1 MANCYLFL
9 PKGCVFMK
17 TGVQLYSVRTDLAE
31 DFEGTLKAVSEMG
44 YEGVEFASL
53 CGKKPEEVAE
63 LCKKYNLNPISAHVP
78 FDSLNNLT
86 EKTMLDFAAVGCKY
100 IVIPYLPPELR
111 PGTDGFNEVV
121 QYAERIGKAAKEN
134 GMTLLYH
141 NHDFE
146 FKKIGDEY
154 ALDYL
159 YRTVSKEYLE
169 TEVDTCW
176 VNVAGVEPAEYV
188 RKYSGRA
195 PIVHLKDFYKKEG
208 AASGKMYKLIGLDD
222 NEAADENE
230 AFSFRPLGMG
240 MQNVQSLLD
249 AATDAGAEWVI
260 VEQDEPWNGMTR
272 MESIKASIEYLK
284 TLKY

>member
-1 MANCYLFL
+1 
-9 PKGCVFMK
+9 MK
-17 TGVQLYSVRTDLAE
+17 TGVQLYSVRTNLAE

-44 YEGVEFASL
+44 YDGVEFAGL
-53 CGKKPEEVAE
+53 WGKDPAEVRK
-63 LCKKYNLNPISAHVP
+63 LCKKFGLEPISAHVP
-78 FDSLNNLT
+78 FDDLNENT
-86 EKTMLDFAAVGCKY
+86 EKVMADYAAIGCKF
-100 IVIPYLPPELR
+100 IVIPYLQPELR
-111 PGTDGFNEVV
+111 PGEEGFKKVLDN
-121 QYAERIGKAAKEN
+121 AERIGKAAKDN
-134 GMTLLYH
+134 GMVLLYH

-159 YRTVSKEYLE
+159 YRTVSAVFLQ

-176 VNVAGVEPAEYV
+176 VNVAGVEPSEYV

-240 MQNVQSLLD
+240 MQNIQSLLV
-249 AATDAGAEWVI
+249 AATDAGADWVI
-260 VEQDEPWNGMTR
+260 VEQDEPWNNMSR
-272 MESIKASIEYLK
+272 MDSIKKSIEHLK

>member
-1 MANCYLFL
+1 
-9 PKGCVFMK
+9 MK

-31 DFEGTLKAVSEMG
+31 DFEGTLKQVSEMG
-44 YEGVEFASL
+44 YDGVEFASL
-53 CGKKPEEVAE
+53 YGKSAKEVAA
-63 LCKKYNLNPISAHVP
+63 LCAKYNLIPISAHVP
-78 FDSLNNLT
+78 FDSLLNNT
-86 EKTMLDFAAVGCKY
+86 EGSMKCFAEVGCKY

-111 PGTDGFNEVV
+111 PGTEGFNLVLDNTEN
-121 QYAERIGKAAKEN
+121 IGKCANKY
-134 GMTLLYH
+134 GLTLLYH

-146 FKKIGDEY
+146 FKKIDGEY
-154 ALDYL
+154 ALDL
-159 YRTVSKEYLE
+159 IYRTIDEEYLK
-169 TEVDTCW
+169 TEIDTCW
-176 VNVAGVEPAEYV
+176 ANVAGVDPSEYV

-208 AASGKMYKLIGLDD
+208 AAAGKMYKLIGLDD

-240 MQNVQSLLD
+240 MQNVQALLD
-249 AATDAGAEWVI
+249 ASKDAGAEWVI
-260 VEQDEPWNGMTR
+260 VEQDEPWKNMTR

>member
-1 MANCYLFL
+1 
-9 PKGCVFMK
+9 MK

-31 DFEGTLKAVSEMG
+31 DFEGTLKKVSEMG
-44 YEGVEFASL
+44 YDGVEFAGL
-53 CGKKPEEVAE
+53 CGKEPEEIAE
-63 LCKKYNLNPISAHVP
+63 LCEKYNLEPISAHVP
-78 FDSLNNLT
+78 FAALNDDT
-86 EKTMLDFAAVGCKY
+86 DKVMADYAAVGCKF

-111 PGTDGFNEVV
+111 PGTDGFQTVLDN
-121 QYAERIGKAAKEN
+121 AERIGKAAKAN

-154 ALDYL
+154 ALDL
-159 YRTVSKEYLE
+159 IYRTVPEEYLK

-176 VNVAGVEPAEYV
+176 VNVAGVEPAQYV
-188 RKYSGRA
+188 RKYTGRA

-208 AASGKMYKLIGLDD
+208 AATGNMYKLIGLDD
-222 NEAADENE
+222 DKETDANE

-240 MQNVQSLLD
+240 MQDVQSLLD
-249 AATDAGAEWVI
+249 AAGDAGAQWVI
-260 VEQDEPWNGMTR
+260 VEQDEPYNNMTR
-272 MESIKASIEYLK
+272 MDSIKASIEHLK

>member
-1 MANCYLFL
+1 
-9 PKGCVFMK
+9 MK

-31 DFEGTLKAVSEMG
+31 DFEATLKSVSEMG
-44 YEGVEFASL
+44 YDGVEFAGLYGNDPAEIRKL
-53 CGKKPEEVAE
+53 CEKFGLEPV
-63 LCKKYNLNPISAHVP
+63 SAHVP
-78 FDSLNNLT
+78 FDDLNNNT
-86 EKTMLDFAAVGCKY
+86 EKVMEDYAAIGCKF
-100 IVIPYLPPELR
+100 IVIPYLQPELR
-111 PGTDGFNEVV
+111 PGTDGFKTVLDN
-121 QYAERIGKAAKEN
+121 AERIGKAAKEN

-146 FKKIGDEY
+146 FQKIGDEY

-159 YRTVSKEYLE
+159 YRTVSDDLLQ
-169 TEVDTCW
+169 TEIDTCW

-188 RKYSGRA
+188 KKYSGRA

-208 AASGKMYKLIGLDD
+208 AAGKMYKLIGLDD

-230 AFSFRPLGMG
+230 TFSFRPLGMG

-249 AATDAGAEWVI
+249 ASAAAGAEWVI
-260 VEQDEPWNGMTR
+260 VEQDEPWNNMTR
-272 MESIKASIEYLK
+272 MDSIKKSIEYLK

>member
-1 MANCYLFL
+1 
-9 PKGCVFMK
+9 MK
-17 TGVQLYSVRTDLAE
+17 TGVQLYSVRTNLAE
-31 DFEGTLKAVSEMG
+31 DFEATLKQVSEIG
-44 YEGVEFASL
+44 YDGVEFAGL
-53 CGKKPEEVAE
+53 CGKDPAEIRE
-63 LCKKYNLNPISAHVP
+63 LCKKYNLEPISAHVP
-78 FDSLNNLT
+78 FDDLNDNT
-86 EKTMLDFAAVGCKY
+86 EKVMADYAAIGCKF
-100 IVIPYLPPELR
+100 IVIPYLQPELR
-111 PGTDGFNEVV
+111 PGEEGFNKVLDN
-121 QYAERIGKAAKEN
+121 AERIGKAAKEN

-146 FKKIGDEY
+146 FKKIGEEY

-159 YRTVSKEYLE
+159 YRTVSAEFLE

-188 RKYSGRA
+188 RKYKCRA

-208 AASGKMYKLIGLDD
+208 AAGKMYKLIGLDD
-222 NEAADENE
+222 NEEADENE

-249 AATDAGAEWVI
+249 AAADAGAEWVI
-260 VEQDEPWNGMTR
+260 VEQDEPWKEMSC
-272 MESIKASIEYLK
+272 MDSIKTSIEHLK